1 MNIFSSIFSEI
12 QKKQV
17 ISTIADEVALSWQ
30 YVILLTL
37 SVVIATL
44 GLLVNNSVI
53 IIGAMILSPLMWPI
67 IGLAMGT
74 VASKRSLLHN
84 SVILLSLSLVIILA
98 VSFVIASFSPFSTF
112 GSEVITRAN
121 PNLFDLGIA
130 LATGIAATLLI
141 LWPKYAESVAG
152 VAVAASLLPPF
163 AVTGIALS
171 AGRYDY
177 AWGSFLLFVTNLVSI
192 IFAGIIIF
200 SLGRFFIR
208 ERESDIR
215 RRRIGFAVSTLII
228 IGLGVQLGFSLKG
241 LVEQERMSAMIQ
253 QITTD
258 FFVESVEGVVVTG
271 VEARQTGEGS
281 IRSVVSLQVPSGKV
295 VTVAQK
301 NALVTELDKAFKQD
315 VTLSLRITSVSGA
328 QEEVFDHVGVLRGQV
343 EQLISEYLAD
353 NVSSKV
359 QVDSLLLYELDDMYN
374 AELSLQIPEGLAFLY
389 EDRQEL
395 MIFLRSRL
403 NERIDLSV
411 RVATYEIVDRVAYTP
426 VVQEVLRDL
435 EQGFYAFVEQQTG
448 LLVSSDLRLVYNLE
462 EDTYTV
468 TGTVDV
474 PVSSDSFSQVE
485 FYEQLS
491 RYYTRYAIPFGKINW
506 KIRFISVY

>member
-1 MNIFSSIFSEI
+1 
-12 QKKQV
+12 
-17 ISTIADEVALSWQ
+17 
-30 YVILLTL
+30 
-37 SVVIATL
+37 
-44 GLLVNNSVI
+44 
-53 IIGAMILSPLMWPI
+53 
-67 IGLAMGT
+67 
-74 VASKRSLLHN
+74 
-84 SVILLSLSLVIILA
+84 
-98 VSFVIASFSPFSTF
+98 
-112 GSEVITRAN
+112 
-121 PNLFDLGIA
+121 
-130 LATGIAATLLI
+130 
-141 LWPKYAESVAG
+141 
-152 VAVAASLLPPF
+152 
-163 AVTGIALS
+163 
-171 AGRYDY
+171 
-177 AWGSFLLFVTNLVSI
+177 
-192 IFAGIIIF
+192 
-200 SLGRFFIR
+200 
-208 ERESDIR
+208 
-215 RRRIGFAVSTLII
+215 
-228 IGLGVQLGFSLKG
+228 
-241 LVEQERMSAMIQ
+241 
-253 QITTD
+253 
-258 FFVESVEGVVVTG
+258 VVTG